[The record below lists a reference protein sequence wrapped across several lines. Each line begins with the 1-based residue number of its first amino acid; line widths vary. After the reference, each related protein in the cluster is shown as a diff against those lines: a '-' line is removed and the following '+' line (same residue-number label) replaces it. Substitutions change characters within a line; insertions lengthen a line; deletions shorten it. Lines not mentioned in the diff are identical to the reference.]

1 MTIGPAPMIR
11 IEEMSV
17 RFGIQMVLLSF
28 AAGSGSGH
36 GATNPAASPT
46 MLAGIKKGRAAARP

>member
-17 RFGIQMVLLSF
+17 RLGIASVCQAQKKARISR
-28 AAGSGSGH
+28 AG
-36 GATNPAASPT
+36 
-46 MLAGIKKGRAAARP
+46 AGARPRASGV

>member
-17 RFGIQMVLLSF
+17 RLGIRLQSLR
-28 AAGSGSGH
+28 G
-36 GATNPAASPT
+36 TQ
-46 MLAGIKKGRAAARP
+46 KKGALSRVLRTRAERQGPRAAAV

>member
-17 RFGIQMVLLSF
+17 RLGIQVRFLIVIP
-28 AAGSGSGH
+28 GCGRW
-36 GATNPAASPT
+36 PASPESIFT
-46 MLAGIKKGRAAARP
+46 GGGYGFRVRLLAVPE

>member
-17 RFGIQMVLLSF
+17 RLGMSEDNRVHRGKK
-28 AAGSGSGH
+28 AGAVYTT
-36 GATNPAASPT
+36 GAGQAMREGPEIP
-46 MLAGIKKGRAAARP
+46 MER

>member
-17 RFGIQMVLLSF
+17 RLGIQARRWQKWTQKK
-28 AAGSGSGH
+28 AA
-36 GATNPAASPT
+36 
-46 MLAGIKKGRAAARP
+46 LAARPCSGDRAKPRARALFRL

>member
-17 RFGIQMVLLSF
+17 RFGIEPLLSGRARRRQRF
-28 AAGSGSGH
+28 SREG
-36 GATNPAASPT
+36 
-46 MLAGIKKGRAAARP
+46 AGIKKARGRAS